1 MENVFVNSNG
11 NNSQASAATAARK
24 RYGNWPLIIL
34 AALFIIVPF
43 LTWYGTWFG
52 RNLSDEDIAKYLADE
67 KNPRHIQ
74 HALTQVET
82 RIEKGDASA
91 KKFYPQIVSL
101 TASPYAEIRK
111 TVAWV
116 MGQDNTSDEFHHAL
130 LKLLS
135 DSEPLVRRNAALQ
148 LVRFSDA
155 SGRPELRAMLQ
166 PFEVKSPMTGTIVSI
181 LGVGSN
187 IRAGALLARIRED
200 KSMSRD
206 EKGTQDRNISSETQA
221 VSSGDVHE
229 FRSPLDGQIASLAVK
244 EGDSVTTGQT
254 VCSLNPDQ
262 ATVKDALRALAY
274 VGTTDDLPLIEP
286 YASPSVDSDL
296 RTAALQ
302 SANSIRSRR

>member
-1 MENVFVNSNG
+1 MQSNG
-11 NNSQASAATAARK
+11 NNVQAPATAAPRN
-24 RYGNWPLIIL
+24 RHGNWPLIIL

-52 RNLSDEDIAKYLADE
+52 RNLSDEDIVKYLADE

-82 RIEKGDASA
+82 RIEKSDPTA

-101 TASPYAEIRK
+101 TGSPFAEIRK

-116 MGQDNTSDEFHHAL
+116 MGQDNTSDEFHRAL

-148 LVRFSDA
+148 LVRFGDA

-166 PFEVKSPMTGTIVSI
+166 AFEVKSTMSGTIVSI
-181 LGVGSN
+181 LSVGSN
-187 IRAGALLARIRED
+187 IHAGALLARIRGNN
-200 KSMSRD
+200 SMGSD
-206 EKGTQDRNISSETQA
+206 EKGTQGSNISSGTQA
-221 VSSGDVHE
+221 ASSGAVQE
-229 FRSPLDGQIASLAVK
+229 FRSPLDGQIASLAVR
-244 EGDSVTTGQT
+244 EGDSVTSGESI
-254 VCSLNPDQ
+254 CSLTPDQ

-274 VGTTDDLPLIEP
+274 VGRSDDLPLIET
-286 YASPSVDSDL
+286 YANSSTDSDL
-296 RTAALQ
+296 RTVASQCA
-302 SANSIRSRR
+302 SSIHSRGTDR